1 VRSTRV
7 RRIDAAAVCPPRS
20 SQQGPRD
27 LVTRAFVVF
36 ALVALSSCVDKTPPP
51 LWPTPPPPTLAVPI
65 GVVTAPETAAVQ
77 SGPGSAPA
85 AASPVPAEPD
95 PGGLGPWRPEPG
107 R

>member
-1 VRSTRV
+1 M
-7 RRIDAAAVCPPRS
+7 RIGAAAVCLLRS

-27 LVTRAFVVF
+27 LVTRPFVVL

-51 LWPTPPPPTLAVPI
+51 LWPTPPPPTLAVSI
-65 GVVTAPETAAVQ
+65 GAAPETAAGQ

-85 AASPVPAEPD
+85 ASPVPAEPE